1 MALLTWSAHGHSQG
15 ADRELLH
22 KLTPAQQ
29 RQWERLL
36 HVRPGG
42 SSSEV
47 LSPDFFLSPT
57 DLFSPS
63 RELHATVE
71 AMRQTFGPSPDLHPI
86 CKFPARAVWLSH
98 NGLLTLNQKPHQV
111 CPRLSQWA
119 QMDQLQSTSVLL
131 VSGYLGNPAST
142 FGHALIRF
150 NSRKSMPMGGLLD
163 NSINF
168 GAAVPEGEPIATY
181 IAKGLLGGYEAGFS
195 DGPYFSHDFTY
206 SHRESRDM
214 WEYELALSQVQ
225 QELLAYHL
233 WEIVGKKFKYYFLKS
248 NCASRMAELLA
259 LVMEEDALI
268 DRASVWFAPVEMFHR
283 LERQYG
289 DRWFTAMHHI
299 PSGERLLQHE
309 FQSLPPALR
318 QISNEIIRL
327 ASNMNALL
335 APLSQADQ
343 VKVLDFL
350 LSHFN
355 YRVTAE
361 DTKVEESTL
370 LARNQ
375 VLKARLALPVGL
387 PSEVPIK
394 VPTKISPASV
404 TAPMRFS
411 LGMVHDDALNKPFTQ
426 LQWAPFSYDLTGHNA
441 LEGSELVVA
450 DMRWNLLTQSK
461 GQMVLERLDLIRVKK
476 HHITSARI
484 EGESRMSWQ
493 MRMGWQRLYTV
504 GKEGRL
510 QAVAQW
516 GAGWAQNLG
525 ANMYAYGLVDGVLA
539 DRSAFSGLEPNA
551 GVVYSKGNH
560 KAHIRLAKLYARE
573 STEGQTRVE
582 SEFTQRLSQ
591 HQALKWTWREAGK
604 GQRQA
609 GLAFVQH
616 W

>member
-1 MALLTWSAHGHSQG
+1 
-15 ADRELLH
+15 
-22 KLTPAQQ
+22 
-29 RQWERLL
+29 
-36 HVRPGG
+36 
-42 SSSEV
+42 
-47 LSPDFFLSPT
+47 
-57 DLFSPS
+57 
-63 RELHATVE
+63 
-71 AMRQTFGPSPDLHPI
+71 
-86 CKFPARAVWLSH
+86 
-98 NGLLTLNQKPHQV
+98 
-111 CPRLSQWA
+111 
-119 QMDQLQSTSVLL
+119 
-131 VSGYLGNPAST
+131 
-142 FGHALIRF
+142 
-150 NSRKSMPMGGLLD
+150 
-163 NSINF
+163 
-168 GAAVPEGEPIATY
+168 
-181 IAKGLLGGYEAGFS
+181 
-195 DGPYFSHDFTY
+195 
-206 SHRESRDM
+206 
-214 WEYELALSQVQ
+214 
-225 QELLAYHL
+225 
-233 WEIVGKKFKYYFLKS
+233 
-248 NCASRMAELLA
+248 
-259 LVMEEDALI
+259 
-268 DRASVWFAPVEMFHR
+268 
-283 LERQYG
+283 
-289 DRWFTAMHHI
+289 MHHI